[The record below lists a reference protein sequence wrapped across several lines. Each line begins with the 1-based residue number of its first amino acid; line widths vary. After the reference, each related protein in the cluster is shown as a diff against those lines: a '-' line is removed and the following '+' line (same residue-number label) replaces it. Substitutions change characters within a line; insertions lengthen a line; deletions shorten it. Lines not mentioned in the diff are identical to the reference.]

1 MVGVVET
8 GAAKGTLALSFE
20 RIISPDVHCVLAAKR
35 RNLGIVRPS
44 LSHETRSQPT
54 ACLHGFT
61 ALFRLRDMPHSG
73 LSSTQG
79 DEASASAGGL
89 PSDPEE
95 FLLQEAEDNG
105 SVPASPILLLPRFPS
120 ECRPPNAPL
129 MPRAVLPLHVVRSGH
144 RTRGHAAK
152 ARPLPAVEYPPG
164 KGDGYY
170 GSSHLTGQHA
180 ALQTPLFVSLPTALA
195 RNRTSARRM
204 S

>member
-1 MVGVVET
+1 M
-8 GAAKGTLALSFE
+8 ARSFE

-44 LSHETRSQPT
+44 SLSHETRSGSQPT
-54 ACLHGFT
+54 AWLHGFT

-195 RNRTSARRM
+195 RNRTSARHM

>member
-1 MVGVVET
+1 MSRRAPQRAPWLVPL
-8 GAAKGTLALSFE
+8 KGSYPPTFTAFWPRSVAISGSCATCKTRDEE
-20 RIISPDVHCVLAAKR
+20 RHARL
-35 RNLGIVRPS
+35 
-44 LSHETRSQPT
+44 PT
-54 ACLHGFT
+54 AWLHGFT
-61 ALFRLRDMPHSG
+61 TLFRLRHMPHSG

-105 SVPASPILLLPRFPS
+105 SVPASPILLLARFPS